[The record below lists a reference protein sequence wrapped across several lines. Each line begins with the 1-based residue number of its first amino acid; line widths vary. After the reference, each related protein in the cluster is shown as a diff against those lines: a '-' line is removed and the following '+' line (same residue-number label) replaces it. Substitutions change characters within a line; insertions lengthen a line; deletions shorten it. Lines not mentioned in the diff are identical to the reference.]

1 MTKTQRSLALWAA
14 LGATLVAA
22 SAWALWPKPLT
33 LELVHPHRDTLRV
46 QRTDQGTTRVRDL
59 FTELREPTN
68 PGACGSCGSYDAC
81 GGGCMATKFFTGL
94 PLDAPDPECVF
105 GHGETALAELEANG
119 GAIRPTVSV
128 DHSKPVGVG
137 KKRIP
142 VSIL

>member
-1 MTKTQRSLALWAA
+1 
-14 LGATLVAA
+14 
-22 SAWALWPKPLT
+22 
-33 LELVHPHRDTLRV
+33 
-46 QRTDQGTTRVRDL
+46 
-59 FTELREPTN
+59 
-68 PGACGSCGSYDAC
+68 
-81 GGGCMATKFFTGL
+81 
-94 PLDAPDPECVF
+94 VF